1 MSFNTLALMLGY
13 RCNIQCRSCLWGD
26 RHSNGPAIQVAEACG
41 WIDEACLTCNI
52 QLVGFSGG
60 ESFLYLRELKELAG
74 YCWSRHRLPSA
85 VSTNGYW
92 ALNESQAETM
102 LRPLAECGLR
112 ELLLSV
118 DDFHQE
124 HIPLERIGHAL
135 RAGRRLG
142 IGCTLQSVVTRS
154 SRHLRAYMEDL
165 GVAEEPGLRATEVFC
180 TRMGWAASRIAAA
193 EFPPRTDALSSY
205 CSMLGPLII
214 RPEGT
219 VHLCCGPAF
228 AIPGL
233 TVGNLR
239 EERLGEI
246 LQRAEWD
253 PLFNALALGNGP
265 SRLVEC
271 LRQAGRGDLLR
282 EGYSS
287 SCEACHDLLS
297 LPGVDVLLRERLGP
311 QQAELFLKR
320 SILTQ
325 ESAESLSAMVPV

>member
-1 MSFNTLALMLGY
+1 MAFNTLALMLGY

-26 RHSNGPAIQVAEACG
+26 LHSHGPAMEVAEARG
-41 WIDEACLTCNI
+41 WIDEACRACDI
-52 QLVGFSGG
+52 RLVGFSGG
-60 ESFLYLRELKELAG
+60 ESFLYLRQLRDLAG
-74 YCWSRHRLPSA
+74 YCWSRHNLPSA

-92 ALNESQAETM
+92 ALNESKAEAM
-102 LRPLAECGLR
+102 LRPLAELGLR

-135 RAGRRLG
+135 RAARRLG
-142 IGCTLQSVVTRS
+142 IECTLQAVVTRT
-154 SRHLRAYMEDL
+154 SRHIRAYMEDL
-165 GVAEEPGLRATEVFC
+165 GVTEEPGLRATEVFC
-180 TRMGWAASRIAAA
+180 TRMGWAASRIPAA
-193 EFPPRTDALSSY
+193 EFPPRPGALSSY
-205 CSMLGPLII
+205 CSMLGPLIV

-239 EERLGEI
+239 QERLADI

-253 PLFNALALGNGP
+253 PLFNALALGKGP

-271 LRQAGRGDLLR
+271 LRQTGRGDLIR
-282 EGYSS
+282 DGYSF

-297 LPGVDVLLRERLGP
+297 VSGMDVLLREQLAP

-320 SILTQ
+320 SILSQ
-325 ESAESLSAMVPV
+325 ESVESLSAMVPV